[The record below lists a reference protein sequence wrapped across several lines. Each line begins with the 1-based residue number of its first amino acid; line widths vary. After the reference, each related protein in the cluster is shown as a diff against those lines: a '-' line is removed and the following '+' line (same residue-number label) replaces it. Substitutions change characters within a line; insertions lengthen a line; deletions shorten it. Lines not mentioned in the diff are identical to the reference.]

1 VLAIGGAMAATIA
14 GFVVDAV
21 LDGHVSTGTGILI
34 SLVVSTI
41 VYYWAYR
48 WLKTMRDG

>member
-14 GFVVDAV
+14 GFAVDAL
-21 LDGHVSTGTGILI
+21 LDGHVSKGAGILV
-34 SLVVSTI
+34 SLVVSTA

-48 WLKTMRDG
+48 WLKTLRDG